1 MKYEDIKKDN
11 YPLGFLI
18 NKGSTTNNDDL
29 NKTFVSHTRQMSQLQ
44 KETIGYEGDLDS
56 HSWRLTSDE
65 GGHLKGTDLAPF
77 PLGFFNAC
85 IHGDVV
91 GGIFKTANKEHLSID
106 EIKCEVKNS
115 YFLTGSFVKGDGQG
129 HAEPSEINLE
139 IRSTEEKSKIAE
151 LINKYS
157 EKSPV
162 LNALRTPLKNTFS
175 LTANGRRK
183 KLNNLNE
190 SKKNDAEDPYQFYTK
205 QPSPN
210 EKENFSDRMIL
221 KTGKVSEGTIEPVD
235 GYNVSASSG
244 NVPGNENF
252 NKIIRTIVG
261 NSTTKANDKIVE
273 VDTVLG
279 LPGMSHF
286 IISMD
291 IDGIKAPSPVNVM
304 GAAISFCFLTQTHRY
319 IQHQK
324 FQIEGLRMS
333 QYATFEKNSL
343 SPLTMLPLDTH
354 LFVNGTASDEDN
366 ERLIDMSERTCY
378 LHATL
383 TKCLI
388 PKINFEMIN

>member
-1 MKYEDIKKDN
+1 MKYEDINKDK

-18 NKGSTTNNDDL
+18 NKGTTTNSEDL
-29 NKTFVSHTRQMSQLQ
+29 NKTFVSHTRQMALLQ
-44 KETIGYEGDLDS
+44 KETIGYEGDLNS

-65 GGHLKGTDLAPF
+65 GGHLKGSDLAPF
-77 PLGFFNAC
+77 PLGFFNAS

-91 GGIFKTANKEHLSID
+91 GRILKTAKKESIIID

-115 YFLTGSFVKGDGQG
+115 YYLTGSFVKGDGKG
-129 HAEPSEINLE
+129 HAEPTEINLE
-139 IRSTEEKSKIAE
+139 IKSPENKSKIERLVNSCA
-151 LINKYS
+151 K
-157 EKSPV
+157 KSPV
-162 LNALRTPLKNTFS
+162 LTALRTPLKNTFS
-175 LTANGRRK
+175 LIANGRRK
-183 KLNNLNE
+183 KLSNLNE
-190 SKKNDAEDPYQFYTK
+190 SEKNNPEDPYQFYTK

-210 EKENFSDRMIL
+210 EKETYSKRMIL
-221 KTGKVSEGTIEPVD
+221 KTGKVSDGKIEPVD

-244 NVPGNENF
+244 DVPGNENF

-261 NSTTKANDKIVE
+261 NSCTKANDDTVE

-291 IDGIKAPSPVNVM
+291 INGVKAPSPVNIM

-319 IQHQK
+319 IHHQK
-324 FQIEGLRMS
+324 FNIEGLRMS
-333 QYATFEKNSL
+333 QYLTFKESSNGSL
-343 SPLTMLPLDTH
+343 DILPLDTH

-366 ERLIDMSERTCY
+366 EKLIDMSERTCY

-383 TKCLI
+383 AGNLD
-388 PKINFEMIN
+388 PKINFKVV

>member
-1 MKYEDIKKDN
+1 MKYEDINKDK

-18 NKGSTTNNDDL
+18 NKGTTTNSEDL
-29 NKTFVSHTRQMSQLQ
+29 NKTFVSHTRQMALLQ
-44 KETIGYEGDLDS
+44 KETIGYEGDLNS

-65 GGHLKGTDLAPF
+65 GGHLKGSDLAPF
-77 PLGFFNAC
+77 PLGFFNAS

-91 GGIFKTANKEHLSID
+91 GRILKTAKKESIIID

-115 YFLTGSFVKGDGQG
+115 YYLTGSFVKGDGKG
-129 HAEPSEINLE
+129 HAEPTEINLE
-139 IRSTEEKSKIAE
+139 IKSPENKSKIE
-151 LINKYS
+151 RLVNSCTK
-157 EKSPV
+157 KSPV
-162 LNALRTPLKNTFS
+162 LTALRTPLKNTFS
-175 LTANGRRK
+175 LIANGRRK
-183 KLNNLNE
+183 KLSNLNE
-190 SKKNDAEDPYQFYTK
+190 SEKNNPEDPYQFYTK

-210 EKENFSDRMIL
+210 EKETYSKRMIL
-221 KTGKVSEGTIEPVD
+221 KTGKVSDGKIEPVD

-244 NVPGNENF
+244 DVPGNENF

-261 NSTTKANDKIVE
+261 NSCTKANDDTVE

-291 IDGIKAPSPVNVM
+291 INGVKAPSPVNIM

-319 IQHQK
+319 IHHQK
-324 FQIEGLRMS
+324 FNIEGLRMS
-333 QYATFEKNSL
+333 QYITFKESSNGSL
-343 SPLTMLPLDTH
+343 EILPLDTH

-366 ERLIDMSERTCY
+366 EKLIDMSERTCY

-383 TKCLI
+383 AGNLD
-388 PKINFEMIN
+388 PKINFKVV

>member
-1 MKYEDIKKDN
+1 MKYEDINKDK

-18 NKGSTTNNDDL
+18 NKGTTTNSEDL
-29 NKTFVSHTRQMSQLQ
+29 NKTFVSHTRQMALLQ
-44 KETIGYEGDLDS
+44 KETIGYEGDLNS

-65 GGHLKGTDLAPF
+65 GGHLKGSDLAPF
-77 PLGFFNAC
+77 PLGFFNAS

-91 GGIFKTANKEHLSID
+91 GRILKTAKKESIIID

-115 YFLTGSFVKGDGQG
+115 YYLTGSFVKGDGKG
-129 HAEPSEINLE
+129 HAEPTEINLE
-139 IRSTEEKSKIAE
+139 IKSPENKSKIE
-151 LINKYS
+151 RLVNSCTK
-157 EKSPV
+157 KSPV
-162 LNALRTPLKNTFS
+162 LTALRTPLKNTFS
-175 LTANGRRK
+175 LIANGRRK
-183 KLNNLNE
+183 KLSNLNE
-190 SKKNDAEDPYQFYTK
+190 SEKNNPEDPYQFYTK

-210 EKENFSDRMIL
+210 EKETYSKRMIL
-221 KTGKVSEGTIEPVD
+221 KTGKVSDGKIEPVD

-244 NVPGNENF
+244 DVPGNKNF

-261 NSTTKANDKIVE
+261 NSCTKANDDTVE

-291 IDGIKAPSPVNVM
+291 INGVKAPSPVNIM

-319 IQHQK
+319 IHHQK
-324 FQIEGLRMS
+324 FNIEGLRMS
-333 QYATFEKNSL
+333 QYLTFKESSNGSL
-343 SPLTMLPLDTH
+343 DILPLDTH

-366 ERLIDMSERTCY
+366 EKLIDMSEKTCY

-383 TKCLI
+383 SAALE
-388 PKINFEMIN
+388 PNINININ

>member
-1 MKYEDIKKDN
+1 MKYDDIKKDD

-18 NKGSTTNNDDL
+18 NEGITDSNNL
-29 NKTFVSHTRQMSQLQ
+29 NKTYVSHTRQMALLQ
-44 KETIGYEGDLDS
+44 KETIGYEGGLNS

-91 GGIFKTANKEHLSID
+91 GRIFKLAKIENLLID

-115 YFLTGSFVKGDGQG
+115 YFLTGSFVKGDGKG
-129 HAEPSEINLE
+129 HAEPTEINLV
-139 IRSTEEKSKIAE
+139 IKTPEENSKIE
-151 LINKYS
+151 QLI
-157 EKSPV
+157 EKCSQTSPI
-162 LNALRTPLKNTFS
+162 LTALRTPLKNTFS
-175 LTANGRRK
+175 LTVNGRRK
-183 KLNNLNE
+183 KLSNLND
-190 SKKNDAEDPYQFYTK
+190 SKKIDAEDPYQFYSK
-205 QPSPN
+205 SPSPN
-210 EKENFSDRMIL
+210 INENYSKRMIL
-221 KTGKVSEGTIEPVD
+221 KTGRVSDGEIEPVD

-244 NVPGNENF
+244 SVPGNENF

-261 NSTTKANDKIVE
+261 NSITKNNDETVE

-286 IISMD
+286 VISMD
-291 IDGIKAPSPVNVM
+291 INGLKAPSHVNVM

-319 IQHQK
+319 IKHQK
-324 FQIEGLRMS
+324 FAIEGLRMS
-333 QYATFEKNSL
+333 QYATFEEDSSNSL
-343 SPLTMLPLDTH
+343 KMLPLDTH
-354 LFVNGTASDEDN
+354 LFVNGTASKEEN

-383 TKCLI
+383 VSKLL
-388 PKINFEMIN
+388 PRINFKVIK

>member
-1 MKYEDIKKDN
+1 MKYEDINKDK

-18 NKGSTTNNDDL
+18 NKGTTTNSEDL
-29 NKTFVSHTRQMSQLQ
+29 NKTFVSHTRQMALLQ
-44 KETIGYEGDLDS
+44 KETIGYEGDLNS

-65 GGHLKGTDLAPF
+65 GGHLKGSDLAPF
-77 PLGFFNAC
+77 PLGFFNAS

-91 GGIFKTANKEHLSID
+91 GRILKTAKKESIIID

-115 YFLTGSFVKGDGQG
+115 YYLTGSFVKGDGKG
-129 HAEPSEINLE
+129 HAEPTEINLE
-139 IRSTEEKSKIAE
+139 IKSPENKSKIE
-151 LINKYS
+151 RLVNSCTK
-157 EKSPV
+157 KSPV
-162 LNALRTPLKNTFS
+162 LTALRTPLKNTFS
-175 LTANGRRK
+175 LIANGRRK
-183 KLNNLNE
+183 KLSNLNE
-190 SKKNDAEDPYQFYTK
+190 SEKNNPEDPYQFYTK

-210 EKENFSDRMIL
+210 EKETYSKRMIL
-221 KTGKVSEGTIEPVD
+221 KTGKVSDGKIEPVD

-244 NVPGNENF
+244 DVPGNENF

-261 NSTTKANDKIVE
+261 NSCTKANDDTVE

-291 IDGIKAPSPVNVM
+291 INGVKAPSPVNIM

-319 IQHQK
+319 IHHQK
-324 FQIEGLRMS
+324 FNIEGLRMS
-333 QYATFEKNSL
+333 QYLTFKESFSGSL
-343 SPLTMLPLDTH
+343 DILPLDTH

-366 ERLIDMSERTCY
+366 EKLIDMSERTCY

-383 TKCLI
+383 AGNLDS
-388 PKINFEMIN
+388 KINFKVV